1 MALIVE
7 DGTGLSTA
15 ESFISVADAVTYH
28 TNRGNTSWNDV
39 VELMTLDVA
48 PGGAGWAIGDTITG
62 ATSAK
67 TCVIVQR
74 ITSLTYYVNQRSGT
88 FTLGE
93 ILSNGTATADQ
104 GAANPTFAAS
114 DAIREQCLRKAT
126 EYMEQV
132 YRYRWQGER
141 VLTTQALS
149 WPRNCVEIDGITVVS
164 GEIVPEE
171 VERACAELAL
181 EALSGELAPNLTQ
194 NVTNKT
200 VGPISITYDTHS
212 PQQKRFRRIDNML
225 APYLTRNSSISFPL
239 GRV

>member
-1 MALIVE
+1 MSLITE

-28 TNRGNTSWNDV
+28 TARGNSSWNDV

-48 PGGAGWAIGDTITG
+48 PAGAGWAKDDTITG

-67 TCVIVQR
+67 TCVIVER
-74 ITSLTYYVNQRSGT
+74 ITTLTYYVKQRSGA

-114 DAIREQCLRKAT
+114 DAVREQCLRKAT
-126 EYMEQV
+126 EYMEQM
-132 YRYRWQGER
+132 YKGRWKGVR

-149 WPRNCVEIDGITVVS
+149 WPRYGVYVDGVYIDS
-164 GEIVPEE
+164 DEVPVE

-181 EALSGELAPNLTQ
+181 KAMDEILAPDLEQGVTQ
-194 NVTNKT
+194 ET
-200 VGPISITYDTHS
+200 VGPISVTYNQYS
-212 PQQKRFRRIDNML
+212 PQAKRFRAIDLML
-225 APYLTRNSSISFPL
+225 APLLTGGGNTSKL
-239 GRV
+239 VRV